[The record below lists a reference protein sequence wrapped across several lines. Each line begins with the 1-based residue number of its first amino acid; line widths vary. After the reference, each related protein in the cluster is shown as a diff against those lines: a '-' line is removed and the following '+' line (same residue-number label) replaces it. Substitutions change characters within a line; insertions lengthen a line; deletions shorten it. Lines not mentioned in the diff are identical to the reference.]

1 MLLTKARCLEKQGQF
16 DYAMDCFEEALSK
29 ANSSVPHP
37 VANQMILGATS
48 GNVVKGII
56 GG

>member
-1 MLLTKARCLEKQGQF
+1 MLLTKARCLEKQGQY

-29 ANSSVPHP
+29 ASSSAPHP
-37 VANQMILGATS
+37 TANQMVLGAPS

>member
-1 MLLTKARCLEKQGQF
+1 MEKQGQF

-29 ANSSVPHP
+29 ASSSVAHP
-37 VANQMILGATS
+37 AANQMVIGATS